1 MGTPGFCL
9 AAFVVTHRIG
19 RDQGVLLFASVRLLA
34 TNADLPGYGY
44 LPPQMH

>member
-19 RDQGVLLFASVRLLA
+19 RDQGVLLFAAVYLLPP
-34 TNADLPGYGY
+34 NADLPGYGR
-44 LPPQMH
+44 LPTQMP